1 MMFLLALI
9 PILMGGGLAMQTA
22 VNAKLRQFVGS
33 PYLASAISFS
43 VGALFLIVLTLLSG
57 VSPFVSLTTIATNP
71 WWIWLG
77 GLLGVIG
84 LTVNLLLF
92 PRLGSIQTAVLPI
105 FGQIVMGI
113 LIDQFGWFA
122 SPRELLTIV
131 KVIGLVLVT
140 LGMLVATVR
149 FNHATAEHPVKGLWL
164 WRLLGIGAGML
175 IATQAAINGHLGTI
189 LQSSVHAAM
198 VSFTVGAVLLLL
210 LIAVLRVPTK
220 PLQIALQ
227 AGRSYWWM
235 WIGGFL
241 GAAYVFGSAW
251 LVPQIGTG
259 QVVVIA
265 LFGQLLFSA
274 IIEQFGWFEAQA
286 QRVKLPRLVGLLLM
300 LVGVIGIHF
309 L

>member
-1 MMFLLALI
+1 MFLLALI

-33 PYLASAISFS
+33 PYLASAVSFS

-122 SPRELLTIV
+122 SPREPLTIV

-149 FNHATAEHPVKGLWL
+149 FNHATAEYPVKWLWL

-286 QRVKLPRLVGLLLM
+286 QRVKLLRLVGLLLM